1 LRVVLTAIADGILR
15 LTGGAQKS
23 HERLLTGQEFRT
35 LLDVSQRMSRGLGT
49 SAGSQQ
55 LRQAWRSV
63 LSASQRAAMPRAAQ
77 GESIARTPAE
87 PSAWD
92 STGAETL
99 KGLSDPDGAACR
111 CRRNGSGG
119 S

>member
-1 LRVVLTAIADGILR
+1 M
-15 LTGGAQKS
+15 QK
-23 HERLLTGQEFRT
+23 
-35 LLDVSQRMSRGLGT
+35 RMNLEQGEVETPQKALGT